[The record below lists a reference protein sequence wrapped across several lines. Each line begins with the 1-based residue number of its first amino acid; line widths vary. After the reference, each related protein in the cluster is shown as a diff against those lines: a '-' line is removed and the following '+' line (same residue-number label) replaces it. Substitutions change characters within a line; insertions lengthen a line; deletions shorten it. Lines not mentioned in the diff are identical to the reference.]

1 MAWPKRAPTM
11 PAELASLVAQEGRLL
26 AWAKHE
32 DGFIAVTND
41 SLVSIDSLD
50 TKVTPW
56 LDSLQAKWNP
66 PNLTIVFQNQAD
78 LEPDSR
84 TWILEESSQLP
95 RAVHDRVTA
104 AVVVDRVYELPNA
117 GRVRFVARKDVNQAY
132 WTAIPDDLAAS
143 KSEVGQLEIS
153 QALAELRSSFGI

>member
-1 MAWPKRAPTM
+1 MAWLNRAPAL
-11 PAELASLVAQEGRLL
+11 PIELAPLVASEGRLL
-26 AWAKHE
+26 AWAQHS
-32 DGFIAVTND
+32 DGFIAVTNN
-41 SLVSIDSLD
+41 SLVSIDSLA

-66 PNLTIVFQNQAD
+66 PQLTVVFQSQAD

-84 TWILEESSQLP
+84 TWLLDESSQLP

-132 WTAIPDDLAAS
+132 WTAIPDDLVAS
-143 KSEVGQLEIS
+143 QSEVGQLEIS

>member
-1 MAWPKRAPTM
+1 MAWLKRSQPVPT
-11 PAELASLVAQEGRLL
+11 ELAPFVSQEGRLL

-32 DGFIAVTND
+32 DGVIAVTNN
-41 SLVSIDSLD
+41 SLISIDSLT

-66 PNLTIVFQNQAD
+66 PQLTIVFQNQAD

-84 TWILEESSQLP
+84 TWILDESSQLP

-104 AVVVDRVYELPNA
+104 AVLVDRVHELPNA
-117 GRVRFVARKDVNQAY
+117 GRVRFVARKDAKHAH
-132 WTAIPDDLAAS
+132 WTAIPDDLEAS
-143 KSEVGQLEIS
+143 QSDIGQLEIS